1 MGADAQGPGERVAV
15 NLSLLRDPLVFGQVC
30 WPNSILYREQ
40 IEIIRSVERDRE
52 TYVVAA
58 NKVGKDYIAGF
69 IAIWKFMKAL
79 MLGKTCK
86 IITTS
91 VKEEHLGVL
100 WGEIGRFLTD
110 SKVPLLASK
119 GGPLVLTDMEIRRA
133 SDLVGGNKQPF
144 NYCRGQVA
152 NNLDAM
158 SGHHSD
164 MSGMIGDEASGL
176 PDGYHEKAQGW
187 ASWMLYFG
195 NPWHCANFWYRGIKA
210 GNLISQ

>member
-1 MGADAQGPGERVAV
+1 MTMNIDR
-15 NLSLLRDPLVFGQVC
+15 LRDPLVFHKVC
-30 WPNSILYREQ
+30 WPNSTFYKEQ
-40 IEIIRSVERDRE
+40 VEIIRSVERDRE

-69 IAIWKFMKAL
+69 IVIWKFLKAL
-79 MLGKTCK
+79 MMGKTCK

-110 SKVPLLASK
+110 SKVPLLSTK
-119 GGPLVLTDMEIRRA
+119 GGPLVLTNMELRRA

-144 NYCRGQVA
+144 NYVKGQVA
-152 NNLDAM
+152 MNLDAF

-164 MSGMIGDEASGL
+164 QSGFVGDEASGL
-176 PDGYHEKAQGW
+176 PDGYWEKAQGW
-187 ASWMLYFG
+187 MHWCLVFG
-195 NPWHCANFWYRGIKA
+195 NPWPSFGNFWYRGIK
-210 GNLISQ
+210 GGDVPVK

>member
-1 MGADAQGPGERVAV
+1 M
-15 NLSLLRDPLVFGQVC
+15 NLSLLRDPLVFYKVC
-30 WPNSILYREQ
+30 WPDGVLYREQ
-40 IEIIRSVERDRE
+40 VDIVRSVERDRE
-52 TYVVAA
+52 TFVVAA
-58 NKVGKDYIAGF
+58 NKVGKDYVAGF
-69 IAIWKFMKAL
+69 ITVWKFMKAL

-110 SKVPLLASK
+110 SKVPLLSTK
-119 GGPLVLTDMEIRRA
+119 GGPLVLTDMEIRR
-133 SDLVGGNKQPF
+133 SCDLVAGNKQPF
-144 NYCRGQVA
+144 NYVRGQVA

-164 MSGMIGDEASGL
+164 MSGFIGDEASGL

-187 ASWMLYFG
+187 MSWCLCFG
-195 NPWHCANFWYRGIKA
+195 NPWPASNFWWRGIKA
-210 GNLISQ
+210 GSLAT

>member
-1 MGADAQGPGERVAV
+1 MDISR
-15 NLSLLRDPLVFGQVC
+15 LRDPIVFFSVC
-30 WPNSILYREQ
+30 WPSRILYREQ
-40 IEIIRSVERDRE
+40 MDIVYSTENDKE
-52 TYVVAA
+52 TYVVAG
-58 NKVGKDYIAGF
+58 NKLGKDYVAGF
-69 IAIWKFMKAL
+69 VPIWKFMKAL
-79 MLGKTCK
+79 MMGKTCK

-133 SDLVGGNKQPF
+133 SDLLDGNKQPF
-144 NYCRGQVA
+144 NYVRGQVA

-164 MSGMIGDEASGL
+164 MSGFIGDEASGL
-176 PDGYHEKAQGW
+176 PDGYYEKAQGW
-187 ASWMLYFG
+187 AAWMLMFG
-195 NPWHCANFWYRGIKA
+195 NPWETQNFWRRGIKA
-210 GNLISQ
+210 GNLVAT